1 MKKST
6 KDYISDKSALCAAI
20 GLYSLLITLPFG
32 IEIYSYSLIIISLII
47 GILTT
52 ESSNTPQHWWMQL

>member
-20 GLYSLLITLPFG
+20 GLYSLLITVWFG
-32 IEIYSYSLIIISLII
+32 IEIYSYVFVIISLII

-52 ESSNTPQHWWMQL
+52 

>member
-6 KDYISDKSALCAAI
+6 KDYISDKSALCSAI

-52 ESSNTPQHWWMQL
+52 ERSKTPCHWWMQL